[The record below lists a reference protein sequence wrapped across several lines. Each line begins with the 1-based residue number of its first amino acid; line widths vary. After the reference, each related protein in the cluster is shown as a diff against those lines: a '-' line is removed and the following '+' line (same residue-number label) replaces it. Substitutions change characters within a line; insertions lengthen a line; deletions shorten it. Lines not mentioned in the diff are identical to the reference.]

1 MLRPQKRMTIKRN
14 VAWKRDIFLR
24 KKCRR
29 SKNFHDYTYFLNI
42 YLCTY
47 IGGSVTYLVI
57 GLDHL
62 FRDSGFFKEKFLPLI
77 IHIPKGLMMMSEEGW
92 VGDPPLWWCRFPP
105 SSSHIAPHN
114 NVYVFLPML
123 SCPLLLLGIL
133 PVQLLLIVVFDKMS
147 LSL

>member
-1 MLRPQKRMTIKRN
+1 MKAGHFP
-14 VAWKRDIFLR
+14 V

-77 IHIPKGLMMMSEEGW
+77 IHTYPKGAHDDE
-92 VGDPPLWWCRFPP
+92 
-105 SSSHIAPHN
+105 
-114 NVYVFLPML
+114 
-123 SCPLLLLGIL
+123 
-133 PVQLLLIVVFDKMS
+133 
-147 LSL
+147 